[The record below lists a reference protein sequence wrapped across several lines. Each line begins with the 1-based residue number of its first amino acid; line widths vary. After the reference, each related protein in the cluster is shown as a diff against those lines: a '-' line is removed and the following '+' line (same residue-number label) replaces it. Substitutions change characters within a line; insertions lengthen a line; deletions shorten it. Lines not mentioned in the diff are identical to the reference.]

1 MASTRIDSLHAGLS
15 LAGRLSAADVA
26 IGVVHSWHAVQSA
39 RKIAVAG
46 LRDALSGNTRGHT
59 LQLFSDWTAPLR
71 WLGPPARR
79 LPATPQIAP
88 LLRYAWVQTQLRRT
102 RQRGHA

>member
-59 LQLFSDWTAPLR
+59 LQLFSERSEERRVGKGVVVRVD
-71 WLGPPARR
+71 LGGRR
-79 LPATPQIAP
+79 IIKKKKTSKQESNK
-88 LLRYAWVQTQLRRT
+88 R
-102 RQRGHA
+102 